1 VLRVRPATSS
11 DADALAR
18 TVAEGF
24 ESYRAFAPDDWRP
37 PDHLELAIG
46 IAVRLRADDQLTW
59 VAEDEDGEI
68 AGQVA
73 YVPAARSRHPVHD
86 PTLAHLG
93 QLFVRRAHWGT
104 GLAVQLLSLV
114 VADATRRDYAA
125 MRLFTPAGHA
135 RARRFYEREGWSARG
150 EPMLEQPLGL
160 ELIEYRR
167 PLPATLDHPQKR
179 ARPLS

>member
-18 TVAEGF
+18 TVSEGF
-24 ESYRAFAPDDWRP
+24 ESYRDFAPDDWRP

-46 IAVRLRADDQLTW
+46 IAVRLRAEEQHTW
-59 VAEDEDGEI
+59 VAEDDAGEI

-73 YVPAARSRHPVHD
+73 YVPAARSRHPVDD
-86 PTLAHLG
+86 PSLAHLG

-104 GLAVQLLSLV
+104 GLAAQLLQLAI
-114 VADATRRDYAA
+114 ADAGRREYAA
-125 MRLFTPAGHA
+125 MRLFTPAAHA

-150 EPMLEQPLGL
+150 EPMLEEPLGL

-167 PLPATLDHPQKR
+167 ELHTGKVPSPKT
-179 ARPLS
+179 